1 VKPRSGECFT
11 RHSGVKRVYGTCS
24 IVLYLSLPSYSVIS
38 VPTFSIQEAK
48 ILSQDVKLVVLV
60 LGVVRSQLVPLSTKN
75 AKAGNPDNWLYWK
88 VTLALTLTNSLTHEV
103 IMKL

>member
-1 VKPRSGECFT
+1 M
-11 RHSGVKRVYGTCS
+11 
-24 IVLYLSLPSYSVIS
+24 LYLSLLSCSLLSALCSLYLQ
-38 VPTFSIQEAK
+38 FSIQEAK

-60 LGVVRSQLVPLSTKN
+60 LEVVRSQLVPLSTKN

-103 IMKL
+103 IMKLVKFNRGVLF